1 MKIFKVILRVKHL
14 ATGRRH
20 ELTFAVTT
28 GTADDAVGRVLGE
41 YDLSG
46 CEVEN
51 TVTGE
56 QGEEVY
62 FLEDKPLD

>member
-1 MKIFKVILRVKHL
+1 MKIFKVILRVKHK
-14 ATGRRH
+14 ATERRH

-28 GTADDAVGRVLGE
+28 ETPDDAVEKVLAE
-41 YDLSG
+41 YDLEG

>member
-1 MKIFKVILRVKHL
+1 VKIFKVILRVKHK
-14 ATGRRH
+14 ATGKLY
-20 ELTFAVTT
+20 ELIFAVTT
-28 GTADDAVGRVLGE
+28 ETVDDAVERVMAE
-41 YDLSG
+41 YDLEG

-62 FLEDKPLD
+62 FLESKLLD

>member
-14 ATGRRH
+14 ATGKRH
-20 ELTFAVTT
+20 ELVFAVTT
-28 GTADDAVGRVLGE
+28 GTADDAVEKVIGE